1 MIWFATFIALAVD
14 EGTDNGSKGDA
25 AAAFGFFAMIVW
37 IVLAVVF
44 IMNYRK
50 LTSGKSENSDPV

>member
-1 MIWFATFIALAVD
+1 MQ
-14 EGTDNGSKGDA
+14 
-25 AAAFGFFAMIVW
+25 AFGFFAMIVW